1 MERQRGDQPDADDPL
16 CNQAQRLLARPL
28 ASALQIEF
36 MQFLTYRLRELCSV
50 TKEAKLLHQ
59 QTGRQTADQHRHAH
73 RRHSQEEITEVPTRR
88 FGNDQVLRL
97 THHRHHA
104 PQSGTHPGMH
114 HQAAQEGAKLFQYL
128 AVMRIDMAVILQIL
142 TRTRGGHAVINTVK
156 PHRDAYHHRDDRQRV
171 QEG

>member
-1 MERQRGDQPDADDPL
+1 
-16 CNQAQRLLARPL
+16 
-28 ASALQIEF
+28 
-36 MQFLTYRLRELCSV
+36 
-50 TKEAKLLHQ
+50 
-59 QTGRQTADQHRHAH
+59 
-73 RRHSQEEITEVPTRR
+73 
-88 FGNDQVLRL
+88 
-97 THHRHHA
+97 
-104 PQSGTHPGMH
+104 MH